1 MSPPVVSVLCLVDYK
16 NLTVELMDASLV
28 SLSHSTKSQP
38 VLLKSLFILFVFV
51 FVLTDLG
58 VKNFVS
64 PSETCFSFSDQFLLF
79 WPDFKSSFVNFHLNI
94 KNVNFDDDKLFQFGP
109 RFGAEVARWPY
120 ISTSSVRI
128 LIVGVNEVSRQTQFT
143 SSEYFQSQ
151 TCNQFYTYLLIV
163 GDACQTKS

>member
-1 MSPPVVSVLCLVDYK
+1 MHVYL
-16 NLTVELMDASLV
+16 
-28 SLSHSTKSQP
+28 
-38 VLLKSLFILFVFV
+38 ILFVFV

-64 PSETCFSFSDQFLLF
+64 SLETCFSFSDQFLLF

-120 ISTSSVRI
+120 ISMSSVRI
-128 LIVGVNEVSRQTQFT
+128 LIVGVNRVSRQT
-143 SSEYFQSQ
+143 
-151 TCNQFYTYLLIV
+151 
-163 GDACQTKS
+163 